1 MSSIYKSSQS
11 HKYNIAKLFL
21 GAFSSTV
28 CCIHKAVLST
38 SLHITARTMLLW
50 FVLFF
55 LANVSSCFQVWK
67 PGKYRVWGGAGGE
80 VVVLQCFLVDQV
92 SDHKLWFRTCDS
104 CSFLPHRLFP
114 YAALAFRPL
123 RLMSH
128 FMFFPTLESRHR
140 DMMSCVDMH
149 SQYNHAKLWEK
160 FNETEYFLD
169 G

>member
-55 LANVSSCFQVWK
+55 LGLSEQTSHLVSRSENQGNIVF
-67 PGKYRVWGGAGGE
+67 GGVGITVFSGGSS
-80 VVVLQCFLVDQV
+80 L
-92 SDHKLWFRTCDS
+92 
-104 CSFLPHRLFP
+104 
-114 YAALAFRPL
+114 
-123 RLMSH
+123 
-128 FMFFPTLESRHR
+128 
-140 DMMSCVDMH
+140 
-149 SQYNHAKLWEK
+149 
-160 FNETEYFLD
+160 
-169 G
+169 